1 MTTRIELSSTPFDIG
16 SQRLLIA
23 NLTSSQTPILESYPY
38 EAQTVRDVVPQSRD
52 RPSSGDMSIPSSGV
66 TTLMSTINDRSKT
79 VVTTDGNDQ
88 QDGASGSSST
98 LPVMNGDDITYEY
111 LSWKSEVPFKPLPP
125 NGFAKELP
133 PRPDLSVY
141 ENPFDWPIAKKRLA
155 TCVVCTTNITAAYA
169 AGSYAFPASVLTA
182 KWHISLIVYNLGILM
197 FTVGFGVAPMI
208 LAPFSEINGRRPVF
222 VTTGILFV
230 LMQLACS
237 LTNTFGGML
246 VSRLFLGCA
255 GSTFSTMVGGIL
267 ADIWISSERNTPMVL
282 FAGSTIFGTGL
293 GPLVSGF
300 VAQNLD
306 WRWVFYLQVM
316 TSGVLVTLV
325 VVYFKETRGS
335 ILLSRKAK
343 ALNRWYEELE
353 AVGCYDIGCD
363 SGNDKPVNGD
373 SEKCQVSDMSQDKT
387 YHRLRYRAKGDEERT
402 TLLRMITLSLYRP
415 LHMLITEPVVFWFSA
430 WISFA
435 WGVLYLEFAALPLIY
450 RTIYAFDLQQSG
462 AVFAACSVAGIL
474 STFLS
479 IYQEKLARRSPWFRQ
494 KLDGSPEGRLYFTGV
509 QSALMPIGL
518 FWFGWT
524 CTAAIHWIVPTIAVT
539 FISMGIFSI
548 YLAVFNY
555 SADVY
560 QSYASS
566 ALAAAGICRN
576 LLAGSFPLITDQMFT
591 GLGFGQASSL
601 LGAIGIALTAVPWVL
616 IFFGPKIRARSKIA
630 SQFIDQ

>member
-1 MTTRIELSSTPFDIG
+1 MSITTAGVATSTSTP
-16 SQRLLIA
+16 
-23 NLTSSQTPILESYPY
+23 NNP
-38 EAQTVRDVVPQSRD
+38 
-52 RPSSGDMSIPSSGV
+52 
-66 TTLMSTINDRSKT
+66 SKT
-79 VVTTDGNDQ
+79 IVAADGKDDQ
-88 QDGASGSSST
+88 NGSSDSSST
-98 LPVMNGDDITYEY
+98 MSVMDGGEITYEY
-111 LSWKSEVPFKPLPP
+111 LTWKSQVPVKPLPP
-125 NGFAKELP
+125 NGLQKELP
-133 PRPDLSVY
+133 VRPDLTAY

-155 TCVVCTTNITAAYA
+155 TGVVCTVNITAAYA
-169 AGSYAFPASVLTA
+169 AGSYAFPASILTA
-182 KWHISLIVYNLGILM
+182 KWHISLIVYNLGIFM
-197 FTVGFGVAPMI
+197 FTLGFGIAPMI

-246 VSRLFLGCA
+246 ASRFILGCA

-267 ADIWISSERNTPMVL
+267 ADIWISSERNTPMVF

-316 TSGVLVTLV
+316 TSGALVTLV
-325 VVYFKETRGS
+325 VVFFKETRGS

-343 ALNRWYEELE
+343 ALNKWYEELE
-353 AVGCYDIGCD
+353 TARCYDVVCD
-363 SGNDKPVNGD
+363 SDNENPVEGD
-373 SEKCQVSDMSQDKT
+373 SEKCQVSDKLPEKK
-387 YHRLRYRAKGDEERT
+387 YHRLRYRVKTDEERT

-435 WGVLYLEFAALPLIY
+435 WGVLYLEFSALPLIY
-450 RTIYAFDLQQSG
+450 RTIYTFDLQQSG
-462 AVFAACSVAGIL
+462 AVFAACSLAGVLSTIL
-474 STFLS
+474 SIF
-479 IYQEKLARRSPWFRQ
+479 QEKLARRSLWFRQ

-524 CTAAIHWIVPTIAVT
+524 CTASIHWIVPTVAVVL
-539 FISMGIFSI
+539 ISMGIFSI

-576 LLAGSFPLITDQMFT
+576 LLAGSFPLVTEQMFT
-591 GLGFGQASSL
+591 GLGYGQASSL
-601 LGAIGIALTAVPWVL
+601 LGAIGVALTAVPWVL

-630 SQFIDQ
+630 SQFIDQKE